1 MECIWIRDGCDDMEI
16 EKAYLFGKR
25 ISGGTPPPLGQN
37 VLFEN
42 GRFNQ
47 SLMPS
52 GFTNFADMLVT
63 YTGMA
68 SDYNIMYN
76 SLIDQYFNTPHIIQM
91 QGTHADSWQKGLK
104 RVQTTVPPPGTDET
118 DIVTYYSSE
127 IFIPVI
133 IGDNDYSKVCI
144 TYELSGTF
152 IGASFYGKS
161 EEDLIMYYE
170 KKPGSAGSGTVRRL
184 FKSNASSSSVSQEYT
199 VESAIDSTPQE
210 SNFNGWLYVG
220 FLPKLGWSEV
230 QVKKIWFE

>member
-1 MECIWIRDGCDDMEI
+1 MKI
-16 EKAYLFGKR
+16 EKAFIFGKQ
-25 ISGGTPPPLGQN
+25 ITAGEVPPMLEN

-42 GRFNQ
+42 GKFNTA
-47 SLMPS
+47 LMPQ
-52 GFTNFADMLVT
+52 GFTSFNDMLVT

-76 SLIDQYFNTPHIIQM
+76 SLIDQYFNTPHIIQL
-91 QGTHADSWQKGLK
+91 QGTYADSWQKGLK

-144 TYELSGTF
+144 TYELGGTF

-220 FLPKLGWSEV
+220 FLPKLGWSDV